1 MIAWQREGGGA
12 ERPWATW
19 LLLAAFVLVQ
29 LGASD
34 AERLGLWP
42 SEPRLAALAGHLFLH
57 GGTPAFLAT
66 LLFVAAVGPWLE
78 QRLGRGLL
86 LGSHLAGGLVGA
98 ALFCVLRPAAEEPWL
113 GASSAVAG
121 WLGVVAVAA
130 RGAPADLLGALAGRA
145 GRLLAPGWAPAALWL
160 GGELAGAATGDA
172 AVLLADGGAFA
183 FGAVLALAF
192 ERTGVLAR
200 EATAASKPSANA
212 PPPSLAGKRV
222 RPEWLEGQ
230 LATAQDPA
238 VAAAYLAHAR
248 SEGRTTSARAVLA
261 QRLREALDA
270 RRQGTAVA
278 LFGALA
284 GAPLELSA
292 ETLLELAGWARAA
305 GRTYEA
311 NAALHAALPS
321 ADTAGAGR
329 IARAARRSDPV
340 LSYRAAERALAD
352 EKLGA
357 SERGAL
363 EGLRQEASREI
374 AARGV
379 IVIPASVQT
388 PAPAQPQPAAASRP
402 VSAAAPREPVRALSF
417 GEAIELDP
425 EPDRTPP
432 PPKLPDP
439 ERSGEDAFLD
449 AFHAALHEEKPEA
462 GKPPPRALRVR
473 EAVPR
478 ALEADAL
485 VVEVE
490 GRGSIRLPLTR
501 IHAVALAGVR
511 GISQRA
517 GDKPVL
523 LVDLCLSAEGER
535 ELQVMRLRSDRF
547 DPRKLAPNADPSPLK
562 ALRAFVSA
570 LAVAAH
576 APMLPADDV
585 AGEGTLRIFRDLA
598 TYQREV
604 LGAA

>member
-1 MIAWQREGGGA
+1 MIAWQRDGGSA

-19 LLLAAFVLVQ
+19 ALLGAFVLVQ
-29 LGASD
+29 LSASD
-34 AERLGLWP
+34 ATHEQLGLWP
-42 SEPRLAALAGHLFLH
+42 SDPRLGALAGHLFLH
-57 GGTPAFLAT
+57 GGAPSFLAT
-66 LLFVAAVGPWLE
+66 LLFAAGVGPWLE
-78 QRLGRGLL
+78 ARIGRGLL
-86 LGSHLAGGLVGA
+86 LGSHLAAGLAGA
-98 ALFCVLRPAAEEPWL
+98 ALFCMLRPDAEAPWL

-121 WLGVVAVAA
+121 WLGLVAVAA
-130 RGAPADLLGALAGRA
+130 RGAQADLLGLAVGRA
-145 GRLLAPGWAPAALWL
+145 GRLLVPGWAPAALWL
-160 GGELAGAATGDA
+160 GGELAGALTGDA
-172 AVLLADGGAFA
+172 ALLLADAGAFG
-183 FGAVLALAF
+183 FGAVLALGL

-200 EATAASKPSANA
+200 EAPAPSKRRSALRVPSVQGQR
-212 PPPSLAGKRV
+212 L
-222 RPEWLEGQ
+222 RPEQLESQ
-230 LATAQDPA
+230 LGTSEDPA

-248 SEGRTTSARAVLA
+248 SEGRVASARAVVG

-270 RRQGTAVA
+270 RRQGPAVA
-278 LFGALA
+278 LFGALV
-284 GAPLELSA
+284 GTPLDLSA
-292 ETLLELAGWARAA
+292 ETLLELASWARAA

-352 EKLGA
+352 AGLGA
-357 SERGAL
+357 SERSAL
-363 EGLRQEASREI
+363 EGLRVEANREI

-379 IVIPASVQT
+379 IVIPASLQT
-388 PAPAQPQPAAASRP
+388 PAPEPPQAAPASVAP
-402 VSAAAPREPVRALSF
+402 AAPRELRALSF

-425 EPDRTPP
+425 EPERAPP
-432 PPKLPDP
+432 PAKLPDP
-439 ERSGEDAFLD
+439 ERSGESAFLD
-449 AFHAALHEEKPEA
+449 AFHAALHEEKPDPE
-462 GKPPPRALRVR
+462 GKPRRVLRVR

-478 ALEADAL
+478 TLEQHAL

-511 GISQRA
+511 GLSERS

-547 DPRKLAPNADPSPLK
+547 DPRRLAPNADPSPLK
-562 ALRAFVSA
+562 ALRAFVCA

-604 LGAA
+604 LGAG